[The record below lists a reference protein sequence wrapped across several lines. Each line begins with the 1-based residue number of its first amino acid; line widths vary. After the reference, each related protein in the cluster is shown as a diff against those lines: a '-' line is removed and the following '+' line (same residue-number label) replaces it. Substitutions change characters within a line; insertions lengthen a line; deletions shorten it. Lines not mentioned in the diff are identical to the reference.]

1 MTNIIFAV
9 HAAIVSLCL
18 IAEVLLK
25 IWTLTYVPIEMHSFE
40 ENGLL
45 PFSYACWFCVSK
57 DLHMREIQL
66 KPWALGRLL
75 HFFSHA
81 LRSTLYHL
89 Q

>member
-1 MTNIIFAV
+1 MPFWLYNSFDIIHLNSFLLLNVIYMTNIIFAV

-45 PFSYACWFCVSK
+45 PF
-57 DLHMREIQL
+57 
-66 KPWALGRLL
+66 
-75 HFFSHA
+75 
-81 LRSTLYHL
+81 
-89 Q
+89 

>member
-25 IWTLTYVPIEMHSFE
+25 IWTLTYVPIEMHSLE

-45 PFSYACWFCVSK
+45 PF
-57 DLHMREIQL
+57 
-66 KPWALGRLL
+66 
-75 HFFSHA
+75 
-81 LRSTLYHL
+81 
-89 Q
+89 

>member
-25 IWTLTYVPIEMHSFE
+25 IWTLTYVPIEIHSFE

-45 PFSYACWFCVSK
+45 PF
-57 DLHMREIQL
+57 
-66 KPWALGRLL
+66 
-75 HFFSHA
+75 
-81 LRSTLYHL
+81 
-89 Q
+89 

>member
-1 MTNIIFAV
+1 MADIIHLNSFLFLNVIYMTNTIFAV

-45 PFSYACWFCVSK
+45 PF
-57 DLHMREIQL
+57 
-66 KPWALGRLL
+66 
-75 HFFSHA
+75 
-81 LRSTLYHL
+81 
-89 Q
+89 